1 MESAV
6 SDFLA
11 ELREH
16 WDDGYWW
23 ADRQLL
29 LAVLAALA
37 TGIVGLGFAYLEA
50 RVRARVAA

>member
-1 MESAV
+1 MEA
-6 SDFLA
+6 FLNKP
-11 ELREH
+11 RP
-16 WDDGYWW
+16 WW
-23 ADRQLL
+23 FHLL